1 MRIWGSLLALLAAAA
16 AGGCGRQRPDVL
28 IVTLDTVRAD
38 HLGTYGDSLA
48 HTPHLDALAARGFR
62 FDRHMTPVPIT
73 LPSHTTLFTGLT
85 PPAHGVRDNGTFV
98 ASAELFTLAELYRDA
113 GWATA
118 AFVGAFPVESRFGL
132 DQGFEVYDDD
142 LPAEG
147 LAGPGVYFPERP
159 AAAVIGR
166 ALRYFESLA
175 EDRRPRF
182 TWIHLFDAHQ
192 PLMPPK
198 PWDLRFAAD
207 GYRGEIAAIDEQLGR
222 LFAAIEGEGRLD
234 RTLVVVTSDHGEGLG
249 EHGELTHAILLH
261 QATLHI
267 PLVVAGP
274 GVPQGQTSAW
284 TMATQVFDTLAEL
297 AGLEASADP
306 RRGRSLVPLLER
318 GGERPPDWPRFEAYF
333 ETVGPRASLGLSQ
346 LTAWMD
352 GDWRLIHG
360 PGPRLFDLGTDPREL
375 DDRFADEP
383 ARRAELF
390 SRLAAF
396 LEHEEADPV
405 SAAAREIDAETV
417 AQLEALGYLQRG
429 GDVGLDSLH
438 DMLAVSGLPDPYRLA
453 GDVSLFSEAKA
464 AMAKDDWNRAEGLW
478 RQILVR
484 SPDNS
489 NAVQSLALIAAMRG
503 DMEQAIETLETA
515 IARAPKESLE
525 RLLGSLLFESGR
537 PADAMEILRDL
548 PPSAD
553 LNAWRGRAL
562 AALGDLDGAAA
573 QYREGLELAPDHRF
587 LRLYLGNLLARSGE
601 LGAARAE
608 LEEVVA
614 RHPWFGLGWYNLAMV
629 VQRLEGPEAAL
640 AFAERAASLMP
651 SHAQSQK
658 LLEALRQVEG

>member
-1 MRIWGSLLALLAAAA
+1 MRTWCLSLSALLAMAT
-16 AGGCGRQRPDVL
+16 GGCGRERPDVL

-38 HLGTYGDSLA
+38 HLGAYGDALA

-98 ASAELFTLAELYRDA
+98 ASDQLLTLAELYRDA

-118 AFVGAFPVESRFGL
+118 AFVGSFPVESRFGL

-147 LAGPGVYFPERP
+147 VAGPGVYFPERP
-159 AAAVIGR
+159 ASAVIGR
-166 ALRYFESLA
+166 ALRHFEALA
-175 EDRRPRF
+175 DDRRPRF

-222 LFAAIEGEGRLD
+222 LFAALERAGRLD
-234 RTLVVVTSDHGEGLG
+234 RTLVVVTADHGEGLG

-267 PLVVAGP
+267 PLLMAGP
-274 GVPQGQTSAW
+274 KVPQGHTSEW
-284 TMATQVFDTLAEL
+284 TMATQLFDSVAALT
-297 AGLEASADP
+297 GLEAPADP
-306 RRGRSLVPLLER
+306 RRGRSLLPLLKR
-318 GGERPPDWPRFEAYF
+318 GGARPPDWPRFEAYF

-360 PGPRLFDLGTDPREL
+360 PGPRLFDLGADPREL
-375 DDRFADEP
+375 DDRFAEEP
-383 ARRAELF
+383 SRRAALF
-390 SRLAAF
+390 SRLATF

-405 SAAAREIDAETV
+405 SAAARVIDAETV

-438 DMLAVSGLPDPYRLA
+438 DMLAVGDLPDPYRFA

-464 AMAKDDWNRAEGLW
+464 AMAKEDWNRAEALW
-478 RQILVR
+478 RQILAR
-484 SPDNS
+484 SPDNG
-489 NAVQSLALIAAMRG
+489 NAVHALALIAAMRG
-503 DMEQAIETLETA
+503 ELGQAIQILEDA
-515 IARAPKESLE
+515 IARAPKESLQ
-525 RLLGSLLFESGR
+525 RLLGSLLFETGR
-537 PADAMEILRDL
+537 PADAMALLRDL

-562 AALGDLDGAAA
+562 AAVGDLDGAAA

-587 LRLYLGNLLARSGE
+587 LRLYLGNLLARTGE
-601 LGAARAE
+601 LESARAE
-608 LEEVVA
+608 LEEVVS
-614 RHPWFGLGWYNLAMV
+614 RHPWFGLGWFNLALV
-629 VQRLEGPEAAL
+629 VQQLEGPAAAR

-651 SHAQSQK
+651 SHARSQK
-658 LLEALRQVEG
+658 LAQDLRKVEG